1 MGVDW
6 GIKENS
12 MNKKQLIT
20 KLSAIAVSI
29 LLASCGGGGY
39 YDNNSSN
46 TSNNGNTTVSSI
58 TVSSITLKD
67 TNGNNVS
74 VISSQGVTAQVTVKD
89 ANGNAVSGAIV
100 TFSGTNMVFSTT
112 NGTVMTNADGVAT
125 IGITP
130 QDSSVTGYY
139 SLTASATSNGI
150 TSSNSAS
157 VGFSR
162 TNIVISNFS
171 LASSSLESGGST
183 LVNLI
188 TQDDSGNY
196 QNGQTVN
203 FTTSCGSFSTSSVVS
218 SSEGNVATT
227 YYAYDAA
234 GNLCSGSQTITATL
248 AANTS
253 ATKTASLNIT
263 AATAT
268 SIVYTTSTP
277 IKLAILDSGSSSTGQ
292 IEFTVYSNGTVLKN
306 QDVTLS
312 LEKAPS
318 DFKFISPGNSAT
330 KVVKSNSA
338 GKVTVNLYPGNT
350 PGPVEIKASLPG
362 GFSALSKNVTVTT
375 GRATQQSF
383 SLSFSKNSLQNDV
396 DGDTATITA
405 MLADRVGNDVP
416 DGTVVNFTTEGGKID
431 GYCSTTA
438 SKCSVTLRTQNPRPA
453 DGRITVLAYVEGDK
467 TYTDV
472 NGDNIYTAG
481 VDLLTNNIGSFFR
494 DDNENNSYD
503 SQNGEFKY
511 ARSISGNSQ
520 TCQNSTFEEPNIAGT
535 CDDQLSAILR
545 QQIIIYFASS
555 TATIANIAK
564 TSSQLSFNLY
574 GNSALTT
581 PLPSGTTVAMTAND
595 DTATNNLTC
604 TADLFDGSTPVAN
617 NVQSTFYRY
626 SLKGCASGDS
636 FKITTTAPNGKISN
650 FLINY

>member
-1 MGVDW
+1 
-6 GIKENS
+6 
-12 MNKKQLIT
+12 MNKKQLTT

-46 TSNNGNTTVSSI
+46 NSNGGNNTVSSI
-58 TVSSITLKD
+58 NVSSITLKD

-74 VISSQGVTAQVTVKD
+74 IISSQGVTAQVTVKD

-100 TFSGTNMVFSTT
+100 TFTGTNMVFSTS
-112 NGTVMTNADGVAT
+112 NGTVMTNADGIAI

-130 QDSSVTGYY
+130 QDPSVTGYY
-139 SLTASATSNGI
+139 PLTASVTSNGNI
-150 TSSNSAS
+150 NSNSAN

-162 TNIVISNFS
+162 TNVTITDFS

-188 TQDDSGNY
+188 TKDDSGNY

-203 FTTSCGSFSTSSVVS
+203 FTASCGSFSNSSVIS
-218 SSEGNVATT
+218 ASEGNVATT
-227 YYAYDAA
+227 YYAYDAT
-234 GNLCSGSQTITATL
+234 GNLCSGNQTIMASL
-248 AANTS
+248 GANASS
-253 ATKTASLNIT
+253 AKTASLNIA

-268 SIVYTTSTP
+268 SVIYTTSTP
-277 IKLAILDSGSSSTGQ
+277 IKLAVLGSGSSSTGK

-318 DFKFISPGNSAT
+318 DFSFIGTGNRTT

-338 GKVTVNLYPGNT
+338 GKVTVDLYPGNI

-362 GFSALSKNVTVTT
+362 GFSALSKNVTVTS
-375 GRATQQSF
+375 GRATQKSF
-383 SLSFSKNSLQNDV
+383 SLSFSKNALQNDV

-405 MLADRVGNDVP
+405 MMADRNGNDVP

-431 GYCSTTA
+431 GSCSTTD

-472 NGDNIYTAG
+472 NGDNIYTVG

-511 ARSISGNSQ
+511 ARTISGNSQ
-520 TCQNSTFEEPNIAGT
+520 TCQNSTFEQPNITGT

-581 PLPSGTTVAMTAND
+581 PLPSGTTVAITAND
-595 DTATNNLTC
+595 ATASNNLTC

-626 SLKGCASGDS
+626 SLKDCVSGDN